1 MKKAGILEFVGTT
14 TSGLARVGKDGQKF
28 TIKSEDDLQQL
39 TSQPLSCFI
48 NGAAELDDSAVG
60 MES

>member
-1 MKKAGILEFVGTT
+1 MG
-14 TSGLARVGKDGQKF
+14 GLARAGKDGQKH
-28 TIKSEDDLQQL
+28 TIKTEEDVQQL
-39 TSQPLSCFI
+39 TSQPLSCLI